1 MGFPSDSDLA
11 IFAASDIDIS
21 AEASILEAI
30 QTYQKNILGY
40 DTGEGTITIAYD
52 VDSDGVDEDGYYNSN
67 FEFDFGS
74 DYEDRYDYISSGQ
87 IALIKESFYDD
98 NDQFVSLYYPF
109 SYIDDPSISLD
120 TDASPNEATFSY
132 DSDEEALLEEK
143 YGGPDGIGTSAD
155 DLLEYV
161 NETVTTL
168 ATDMANT
175 KLEARFIFKKLKHP
189 ILDEDNLSS
198 FTKEEGAQGISLSA
212 AYKITEEEEEAM
224 ASET

>member
-1 MGFPSDSDLA
+1 MGFPSDSDLQV
-11 IFAASDIDIS
+11 FASNDIDI
-21 AEASILEAI
+21 EEVSILEAI

-40 DTGEGTITIAYD
+40 TLGDSTITIAEGI
-52 VDSDGVDEDGYYNSN
+52 DSDAIDDDGYINSN
-67 FEFDFGS
+67 FEFDYSS
-74 DYEDRYDYISSGQ
+74 DYEEGYNYISTGQ
-87 IALIKESFYDD
+87 ITLIKEAFYDD
-98 NDQFVSLYYPF
+98 NDQLVSLYYPF

-120 TDASPNEATFSY
+120 TDEDPNVATFSY